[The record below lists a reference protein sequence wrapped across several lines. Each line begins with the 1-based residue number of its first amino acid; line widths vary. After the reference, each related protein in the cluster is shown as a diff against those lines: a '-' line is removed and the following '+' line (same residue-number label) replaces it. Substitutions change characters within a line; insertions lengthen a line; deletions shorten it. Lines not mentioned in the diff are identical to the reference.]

1 MKIITFTRSSSYS
14 LNIKFRRTEMRKR
27 KSLLVVSLVLAL
39 ILTTLAAACTETEA
53 TTTTKTTTTTQT
65 ATETVKAI
73 EIRIAG
79 AMPPGHP
86 ISASILSWKDKV
98 EEATNGR
105 VTVTFFEGG
114 TFGESE
120 ELYDMALEGVVE
132 AVHTA
137 EFWTGGRFP
146 IIEGLNNL
154 PFNIENIGDILAVD
168 NALYEAGLLKEL
180 EPFKLLYFTPAA
192 ALSFFTKEKINTMED
207 LAGMKLRASG
217 TAADAVA
224 LMGATPVNAPG
235 SEEYM
240 MLERGTLDGNI
251 TGADNALS
259 RKLYEVIDYGNKNVF
274 AGGGFVFIMNKDF
287 WNSLPSDIQK
297 IIDDIDVELA
307 QQHLIDQQAAI
318 DESWAE
324 LEKYITVYTISE
336 EEMDRWRQTV
346 APITDKWIAD
356 REAQGLPGQ
365 EAYDLMQEILAE
377 RHGD

>member
-1 MKIITFTRSSSYS
+1 MG
-14 LNIKFRRTEMRKR
+14 KR
-27 KSLLVVSLVLAL
+27 KTSIIVSLVLSL
-39 ILTTLAAACTETEA
+39 ILITLAAACTETEA

-65 ATETVKAI
+65 VTEEVI

-79 AMPPGHP
+79 GMPPGHP

-98 EEATNGR
+98 EEATDGR
-105 VTVTFFEGG
+105 VMVTFYEGG

-154 PFNIENIGDILAVD
+154 PFNIEDIGDILAVD
-168 NALYEAGLLKEL
+168 NALYEAGLLEEL

-217 TAADAVA
+217 TAADAVE
-224 LMGATPVNAPG
+224 LMGAIPVNAPG

-259 RKLYEVIDYGNKNVF
+259 RSLQEVINYGNTNVF

-297 IIDDIDVELA
+297 IIDDIDAELA

-324 LEKYITVYTISE
+324 LDKYITLYTISE

-346 APITDKWIAD
+346 APITDEWIAD
-356 REAQGLPGQ
+356 MEAQGLPGQ
-365 EAYDLMQEILAE
+365 EAYDLMQEVLAE